1 MQTPTYTPSDPWHR
15 HTEGSRIHTCRVG
28 ETFAVSHAWTTW
40 TLTLGLQDGAP
51 GLAGLRLHTLQMCL
65 QPRAQNQPGTRG

>member
-1 MQTPTYTPSDPWHR
+1 M
-15 HTEGSRIHTCRVG
+15 HTCRVDG
-28 ETFAVSHAWTTW
+28 TFAVSHAWTTW